1 VSTKNI
7 TYKELRK
14 MLDDPYFVQWVTEWD
29 DNNYITRVAG
39 FCVRRYKTGETVF
52 THESETVCRKV
63 CDMLNENEEG
73 ANKC

>member
-29 DNNYITRVAG
+29 DNNYITRVVG
-39 FCVRRYKTGETVF
+39 FCVRRHKTGETVF
-52 THESETVCRKV
+52 KHKDRVVCQKV
-63 CDMLNENEEG
+63 ADMLNEG
-73 ANKC
+73 DNKC